1 MGPTSSVKGIS
12 PLFCSLDEL
21 LILEQFRIYR
31 ETAKRVQGV
40 FHYCHLTLAQCT
52 CYNEWTKIDT
62 VWSIK
67 AHTFIQTCLV
77 FI

>member
-52 CYNEWTKIDT
+52 CYNE
-62 VWSIK
+62 
-67 AHTFIQTCLV
+67 
-77 FI
+77 